1 MDNSTGAGMNI
12 EELKKLGIP
21 TNSYILA
28 MRYFSGN
35 KKFDD
40 LNHINTQLELFN
52 LPPAAE
58 LVEGQYALL
67 QTVVNLVRP
76 IVESDY
82 SVKPVVYTKKGNM
95 MTDTTETQV
104 SEINDNK
111 PTTKTVKVNSEPKK
125 NRKRER
131 YDILVSELEKA
142 GAANVYVSKEALA
155 ELVGTTAGSIS
166 VMLCVLRKDEKYD
179 IDCNRKVGYRIIPSA
194 NSRVA

>member
-1 MDNSTGAGMNI
+1 MNI
-12 EELKKLGIP
+12 EELKELGIP

-28 MRYFSGN
+28 MRHFSGN
-35 KKFDD
+35 RKFDD
-40 LNHINTQLELFN
+40 LNYINSQLKLFN

-76 IVESDY
+76 IVERNY
-82 SVKPVVYTKKGNM
+82 SAKPIVYTKKGNA
-95 MTDTTETQV
+95 MTENTQAQV
-104 SEINDNK
+104 AEINDSK
-111 PTTKTVKVNSEPKK
+111 PTTKTIKVNSEPKK

-142 GAANVYVSKEALA
+142 GQANVYVSKEALA
-155 ELVGTTAGSIS
+155 EAVGTTAGSIS

-179 IDCNRKVGYRIIPSA
+179 IDCNRKVGYRILPRTTTRA
-194 NSRVA
+194 A